1 MLTRAFS
8 GRLARGLRNRLADYV
23 ESIPSVLP
31 YPVASKLLAPLRQ
44 AALLRDRVEMM
55 PLFAGQGT
63 PLLRHRRAKDVFE
76 ALVSET
82 DATLRALG

>member
-8 GRLARGLRNRLADYV
+8 GRLARGLRNRLADYL
-23 ESIPSVLP
+23 ESIPTVLP
-31 YPVASKLLAPLRQ
+31 YPVASQLIAPLGR
-44 AALLRDRVEMM
+44 AALLRDRREMM
-55 PLFAGQGT
+55 SLFAGQGA

-82 DATLRALG
+82 DATLRARG